1 MKPQLLCAG
10 VSLWSL
16 LVFSVLK
23 SSNAV
28 CAERECYSN
37 ETESLTAT
45 TTEIIF
51 VSRPNCTLSIGDNIT
66 GNGLLTGLNPGT
78 VHQILLS
85 CLQCC
90 KEITMKPGQI
100 DLLNVTSTTS
110 SISLNWAPPPGQVFM
125 YRLEWHSG
133 GTPVARNTNDTFAV
147 LSDLNS
153 GIEYTITVTALA
165 ADTETQGDP
174 RTVTQFTRPAMIRNP
189 RVTNVTVS
197 SLSLNWSE
205 PVGNWSFYSV
215 HWTDGHKNVSDTHVT
230 INNLTAG
237 VEYTISVTAV
247 AGDGHTGGQSV
258 SFSQYTKPER
268 VHSVNVTDITTS
280 SMLVMWTEPQGS
292 RSFYRLL
299 WTDGTRSHSVDVN
312 ETMNNV
318 TGLTAG
324 VEHGFTVTAVA
335 GDNQTESEMTHV
347 FHYTNPN
354 PVSSVEAL
362 PESTTSVKVKWS
374 YPLGAQHYYR
384 YQINTYST
392 TGTLLNSTNV
402 QDNSTDVLHLQ
413 PGVKYNISVKTIAA
427 PGSESTE
434 KWTYSYTMPGAVTDL
449 TVSDVNTTAIQ
460 LTWIRPSDYKTSYS
474 YLLVAFQSAT
484 EIQRNQTER
493 ETFTFIHLTPGE
505 LYTFHVFTDV
515 EGVKSTGLNVSR
527 YTIPNPP
534 GPIAVESQTVRS
546 INFTWPIPD
555 DMNHGLYNFSVS
567 TIQGSSL
574 IKNSWFLLD
583 NLESGSAY
591 NITVV
596 TVGAWNDKSTAMMAQ
611 NYTRPFS
618 VTNLRQTD
626 ITTDA
631 VTLLWEQS
639 HSKPH
644 YSYVVQSSNGSSHSE
659 VVVSV
664 NTSTITGLLS
674 GSNYSFTVTTQTADG
689 TQAAPV
695 TVSFFTRPYGVEQL
709 RVERLNTTTIHVIW
723 RQPEQYKSEYQYR
736 VQTTGCGS
744 QNKTVRE
751 EAAQISEL
759 TPGTNCTLC
768 VFVIAVNGIEGDANC
783 VSQHT
788 HPESVQTS
796 ISSQGSNSSVL
807 VSWSRPAGKVDY
819 FQVYL
824 NSTLPNLMEQ
834 LLNSTSTSFVFEGLS
849 AGTLY
854 TARVITHSGPLNV
867 SSGFIT
873 NATFPNPPGSI
884 EVLTKT
890 TGTIEIR
897 WEEAPLMTGASFSY
911 KLTHT
916 PSQGSGSVT
925 TTNTT
930 HTFNSLMSGTSYN
943 ISIVTVGVMDFESE
957 EVHIYMVTTRPYS
970 VEQLRVERLNTT
982 TIHVIWRQPEQYKSE
997 YQYRVQTTGCGS
1009 QNKTVR
1015 EEAAQISELTPGTN
1029 CTLCVFVIAVNGIE
1043 GDANCISQH
1052 TYPESVQ
1059 TSISSQGSNSS
1070 VLVSW
1075 SRPAGKV
1082 DFFQVYLNSTLP
1094 NLMEQLLNSTS
1105 TSFVFEGLSA
1115 GTLYTARVITHSGPL
1130 NVSSGFITN
1139 ATFPN
1144 PPGSIEVLTKTTGTI
1159 EIRWEDAPLMTGAS
1173 FSYKLTHTPSQ
1184 GSGSVTTTNTTHTLN
1199 SLMSGTS
1206 YNISIVTVGVM
1217 DFESEEVHIYMVTT
1231 RPYSVEQLRV
1241 ERLNTTTIHVIWRQ
1255 PEQYKSEYQY
1265 RVQTTGCGSQNK
1277 TVREEAAQ
1285 ISELTPGTN
1294 CTLCVFVIA
1303 VNGIEGDA
1311 NCVSQHTHPESVQT
1325 SISSQGSNSSV
1336 LVSWSRPAGKVDFFQ
1351 VYLNSTLPNLME
1363 QLLNST
1369 STSFVFEGLSAG
1381 TLYTARVI
1389 THSGPLNVS
1398 SGFITN
1404 ATFPN
1409 PPGSIEVLTK
1419 TTGTIEIRWED
1430 APLMTGA
1437 SFSYKLTH
1445 TPSQG
1450 SGSVTTTNTTHTLNS
1465 LMSGTSY
1472 NISIVTV
1479 GVMDFESEEVHIYM
1493 VTTRPYSVE
1502 QLRVERINTTTI
1514 HVIWRQP
1521 EQYKSEYQYRVQTT
1535 GCGSQNKTVREEAAQ
1550 ISELTPGTNCTLCVF
1565 VIAVNGIEGDANC
1578 VSQHTHPES
1587 VQTSISSQGSNS
1599 SVLVSWSRPAGKVDY
1614 FQVYLNSTLP
1624 NLMEQLLN
1632 STSASFVFEGLSAGT
1647 LYTARVITHSGPFNA
1662 SSGFITNATFPNPP
1676 GLIEVL
1682 TKTAST
1688 IEIRWEEAPLMT
1700 GVSFFYK
1707 LTHTPSQGSG
1717 SVTTTNTTHTFHS
1730 LISGVCY
1737 NISIITVGVMD
1748 FQSKEAHLYMVN
1760 TSRLD
1765 VGSVV
1770 ARMAQEDKITVKWE
1784 KPGDYQG
1791 GYHYILTWHNQAG
1804 LRNIRNITMQTEY
1817 TIDDLDPG
1825 SRYYYSVTPDIV
1837 MGSHGVTTRNSSCT
1851 NAAQVKNLTCE
1862 SPNKPKAEIILSW
1875 TQPRGRN
1882 SGFQVT
1888 VNNSKTTISSLNT
1901 TVSNLRHHTKYKLT
1915 VVTLSCG
1922 QPSTPVSHDCWTGI
1936 TDPPIPPDYETLL
1949 DVVKTEHNR
1958 FSIEINREL
1967 LDNNNGPVTHVGVL
1981 MTKKPADNTSDLR
1994 TYLGNT
2000 YDQWKAEKT
2009 PVYLATVTEINPQL
2023 RSIEDQLSIEVGDG
2037 IEWEGYTNGPLDSS
2051 GRYLYAIV
2059 LFTSLNLQNHLVN
2072 YQESLVSITNF
2083 YPAVILPSNPATVI
2097 SIVVGA
2103 TMGVFSVLFIIL
2115 VGFIIYWK
2123 RMYKKE
2129 TTEIEFQ
2136 SMRSKAS
2143 ISVRIE
2149 DYEAYFRKQKADSNC
2164 GFAEEFEDLKLVGTG
2179 QSRTSALTLENKAK
2193 NRYNNVLPYDCSRV
2207 KLSIIHGSPF
2217 DDYINANYM
2226 PGFNSRKE
2234 FIASQ
2239 GPLPAT
2245 VGDFWR
2251 MIWEKNVQTLVMLTR
2266 CNEQGRVKCEQYWG
2280 PGTKHFE
2287 NITVT
2292 TTSEI
2297 PLEDWTIREFEVK
2310 NVKTMETRSVRQFH
2324 FTAWPDHG
2332 VPETTELLIGFRHL
2346 VREHMDQYSKHSP
2359 TVVHCS
2365 AGVGRTGTFI
2375 AIDTLIF
2382 QIERENAVDIFGTVH
2397 ELRMHRTLMVQTEDQ
2412 YVFLNQCAMDII
2424 KSRTGTNVD
2433 LIYQNAA
2440 AFSIYENI
2448 DPKKGHNKNGY
2459 NNN

>member
-28 CAERECYSN
+28 CAERQCYSN

-51 VSRPNCTLSIGDNIT
+51 VSRPNCALSIGDSIT
-66 GNGLLTGLNPGT
+66 GNGSLTGLSPGT

-100 DLLNVTSTTS
+100 DQPNVTSTTS

-133 GTPVARNTNDTFAV
+133 GTPVARNTTDTFAV

-153 GIEYTITVTALA
+153 GTEYTITVTALA

-174 RTVTQFTRPAMIRNP
+174 RTVTQFTKPGQIDQP
-189 RVTNVTVS
+189 NVTSTTS
-197 SLSLNWSE
+197 SISLNWAPPPGQVFMYRLEWHSGGT
-205 PVGNWSFYSV
+205 PVARNTIDTFAV
-215 HWTDGHKNVSDTHVT
+215 LSDLNSGT
-230 INNLTAG
+230 
-237 VEYTISVTAV
+237 EYTI
-247 AGDGHTGGQSV
+247 
-258 SFSQYTKPER
+258 
-268 VHSVNVTDITTS
+268 
-280 SMLVMWTEPQGS
+280 
-292 RSFYRLL
+292 
-299 WTDGTRSHSVDVN
+299 
-312 ETMNNV
+312 
-318 TGLTAG
+318 
-324 VEHGFTVTAVA
+324 TVTALA
-335 GDNQTESEMTHV
+335 ADTETQGDPRTVTQ
-347 FHYTNPN
+347 FTNPN
-354 PVSSVEAL
+354 PVSSVEAF

-374 YPLGAQHYYR
+374 FPLGAQHYYQ

-402 QDNSTDVLHLQ
+402 QDNNTDVLHLQ

-434 KWTYSYTMPGAVTDL
+434 KWTYSYTIPGAVTNL

-484 EIQRNQTER
+484 EIRRNQTEG

-574 IKNSWFLLD
+574 IKDNWFLLD
-583 NLESGSAY
+583 NLESGSPY
-591 NITVV
+591 NISVV
-596 TVGAWNDKSTAMMAQ
+596 TVGAWNDKSTAVMAK
-611 NYTRPFS
+611 NYTRPSS

-631 VTLLWEQS
+631 VTLLWEQP

-644 YSYVVQSSNGSSHSE
+644 YSYVVQSSNVSSHSE

-674 GSNYSFTVTTQTADG
+674 GSNYSFTVTTQTTDG

-695 TVSFFTRPYGVEQL
+695 TVFFFTRPYGVEQLRIERLNTTTIHVVWGKPEQYKSEYQYRVQTTGCGSQNKTVREEAAQISELTPGTNCTLCVFVIAVNGIEGDANCVLQQTHPESVQTSISSQGSNSSVLVSWSRPAGKVDFFKVYLNSTLPNLMEQPLNSTSTSFVFEGLSAGTLYTARVITHSGPFNVSSGFITNATFPNPPGSIEVLTKTTGTIELRWEEAPLMTGASFSYKLTHTPSQGNGSVSTTNTTHTFNSLMSGTSYNISIVTVGVMDFESEEVHIYMVTTRPYSVEQL
-709 RVERLNTTTIHVIW
+709 RVERLNTTTIHVVW

-796 ISSQGSNSSVL
+796 ISSLGSNSSVL
-807 VSWSRPAGKVDY
+807 VSWSRPAGNVD
-819 FQVYL
+819 FFKVYL
-824 NSTLPNLMEQ
+824 NGTLPNLMEQ
-834 LLNSTSTSFVFEGLS
+834 LLNSTSTSFLFEGLS

-854 TARVITHSGPLNV
+854 TARVITHSGPFNV

-884 EVLTKT
+884 EVLTKAT
-890 TGTIEIR
+890 STIEIR

-916 PSQGSGSVT
+916 PSQGNGSVS

-930 HTFNSLMSGTSYN
+930 HTFNSLISGTSYN

-982 TIHVIWRQPEQYKSE
+982 TIHV
-997 YQYRVQTTGCGS
+997 V
-1009 QNKTVR
+1009 
-1015 EEAAQISELTPGTN
+1015 
-1029 CTLCVFVIAVNGIE
+1029 
-1043 GDANCISQH
+1043 
-1052 TYPESVQ
+1052 
-1059 TSISSQGSNSS
+1059 
-1070 VLVSW
+1070 
-1075 SRPAGKV
+1075 
-1082 DFFQVYLNSTLP
+1082 
-1094 NLMEQLLNSTS
+1094 
-1105 TSFVFEGLSA
+1105 
-1115 GTLYTARVITHSGPL
+1115 
-1130 NVSSGFITN
+1130 
-1139 ATFPN
+1139 
-1144 PPGSIEVLTKTTGTI
+1144 
-1159 EIRWEDAPLMTGAS
+1159 
-1173 FSYKLTHTPSQ
+1173 
-1184 GSGSVTTTNTTHTLN
+1184 
-1199 SLMSGTS
+1199 
-1206 YNISIVTVGVM
+1206 
-1217 DFESEEVHIYMVTT
+1217 
-1231 RPYSVEQLRV
+1231 
-1241 ERLNTTTIHVIWRQ
+1241 WRQ

-1311 NCVSQHTHPESVQT
+1311 NCVSQHTQPESVQP

-1336 LVSWSRPAGKVDFFQ
+1336 LVSWSRPAGNVDFFK
-1351 VYLNSTLPNLME
+1351 VYLNSTLSNLRE
-1363 QLLNST
+1363 QLQNST
-1369 STSFVFEGLSAG
+1369 STSFLFEGLSAG

-1389 THSGPLNVS
+1389 THSGPFNVS

-1419 TTGTIEIRWED
+1419 TTGTIEIRWEE
-1430 APLMTGA
+1430 APLMTGT
-1437 SFSYKLTH
+1437 SFFYKLTH

-1450 SGSVTTTNTTHTLNS
+1450 NGSVSTTDTTHTFNS
-1465 LMSGTSY
+1465 LISGTSY

-1493 VTTRPYSVE
+1493 VTTRPYSV
-1502 QLRVERINTTTI
+1502 QSLRAHTLNTTAV
-1514 HVIWRQP
+1514 HLFWMEP
-1521 EQYKSEYQYRVQTT
+1521 LEPKDEYKYRVQTT
-1535 GCGSQNKTVREEAAQ
+1535 GCGSGNKTVTQEAAQ
-1550 ISELTPGTNCTLCVF
+1550 MSELTPGTECTFCVF
-1565 VIAVNGIEGDANC
+1565 VIAVNGIEGDGNC
-1578 VSQHTHPES
+1578 MSQYTKPES
-1587 VQTSISSQGSNS
+1587 VQPSISSQGSNS
-1599 SVLVSWSRPAGKVDY
+1599 SVLVSWSRPAGNVD
-1614 FQVYLNSTLP
+1614 FFKVYLNSTLS
-1624 NLMEQLLN
+1624 NLTEQLLN
-1632 STSASFVFEGLSAGT
+1632 PTSTFSEFEGLSAGT
-1647 LYTARVITHSGPFNA
+1647 LYTARVITHSGPFNV

-1676 GLIEVL
+1676 GSIEVL

-1707 LTHTPSQGSG
+1707 LTHTPSQGNG

-1730 LISGVCY
+1730 LISGVYY

-1748 FQSKEAHLYMVN
+1748 FQSKEVHLYMVN

-1770 ARMAQEDKITVKWE
+1770 ARMTQEDKITVKWE

-1791 GYHYILTWHNQAG
+1791 GYHYILTWHSEAG
-1804 LRNIRNITMQTEY
+1804 LRNIRNITTMQTEY

-1825 SRYYYSVTPDIV
+1825 SQYYYSVTPDIV
-1837 MGSHGVTTRNSSCT
+1837 MGSYGVTTRNSSCT

-1862 SPNKPKAEIILSW
+1862 GPNKPKAEIILSW
-1875 TQPRGRN
+1875 TKPRGRN

-1888 VNNSKTTISSLNT
+1888 VNNSKTTISFLNT
-1901 TVSNLRHHTKYKLT
+1901 TVSNLRHHTKYNLT

-1922 QPSTPVSHDCWTGI
+1922 QPSTPVSQDCSTGI
-1936 TDPPIPPDYETLL
+1936 TDPPIPPHYETLV
-1949 DVVKTEHNR
+1949 DVVKTEHKR

-1981 MTKKPADNTSDLR
+1981 MTKNPADNTSDLR

-2000 YDQWKAEKT
+2000 YDQWKAEQT

-2023 RSIEDQLSIEVGDG
+2023 RSIQDQLSIEVGDE

-2051 GRYLYAIV
+2051 RIYQYAIV
-2059 LFTSLNLQNHLVN
+2059 LFTSLNLQNRLVN

-2083 YPAVILPSNPATVI
+2083 YPAVTLPSNPAAVTAI
-2097 SIVVGA
+2097 AVGV
-2103 TMGVFSVLFIIL
+2103 TMGIFSVLFIIL

-2129 TTEIEFQ
+2129 TPEIEFQ
-2136 SMRSKAS
+2136 SMRSKAVPKCFSEQNSSAIFPPGGRLSRS

-2164 GFAEEFEDLKLVGTG
+2164 GFAEEFEDLKLVGTS
-2179 QSRTSALTLENKAK
+2179 QSRISALTLENKAK

-2234 FIASQ
+2234 FIAAQ

-2292 TTSEI
+2292 TTSDI

-2412 YVFLNQCAMDII
+2412 YVFLNQCAMDLI

-2440 AFSIYENI
+2440 AFPIYENI